1 MKINEILIESQQ
13 LDEGPFTQAVGK
25 VGGKIAKGVAGVGK
39 DLKTGFK
46 AGYSGEEPPA
56 STEPAAKKPG
66 LLQKIGQAAG
76 DFKKGFQQGSGQT
89 TTPGAQ
95 ASTPAPA
102 ANNSNAAAAPATAEP
117 AAPAKV
123 AAPAAKEPAAADNTG
138 ADAAAVKKELDSF
151 LATYRKD
158 LAMQNKNWEFVTPKV
173 NALEKQVAD
182 LVASGSAATAP
193 AAEPAATVAEP
204 ETKRRGGKVAG
215 ELSQTPDAVR
225 KRNSRRDKA
234 NATATTGGAGAFNQM
249 TQQATQQNAGIER
262 VGNNLAETLAH
273 KVQEQKQRMF
283 ETALASGQQ
292 SIFKK

>member
-25 VGGKIAKGVAGVGK
+25 VGGKIAKGVAGIGK

-56 STEPAAKKPG
+56 SAEPAAKKPG

-95 ASTPAPA
+95 ASTPAPV

-117 AAPAKV
+117 

-138 ADAAAVKKELDSF
+138 ADAAAVKKELNDF

-182 LVASGSAATAP
+182 LVASGNAAPTAK
-193 AAEPAATVAEP
+193 P

-249 TQQATQQNAGIER
+249 TQQATQQNASIER

-283 ETALASGQQ
+283 ATALASGQQ

>member
-1 MKINEILIESQQ
+1 MKINEILVESQQ

-56 STEPAAKKPG
+56 SAEPAAKKPG

-89 TTPGAQ
+89 NTTTAP

-102 ANNSNAAAAPATAEP
+102 ATNSNAAAAPAAAEP

-123 AAPAAKEPAAADNTG
+123 AAPAAEKPAAADNAG
-138 ADAAAVKKELDSF
+138 ADAAAVKKELTSF
-151 LATYRKD
+151 LQTYKKD

-182 LVASGSAATAP
+182 LVASGSAAP

-204 ETKRRGGKVAG
+204 ETTKRRGGKVAG
-215 ELSQTPDAVR
+215 ELSPTPDAVR

-234 NATATTGGAGAFNQM
+234 NAAATTGGAGAFNQM
-249 TQQATQQNAGIER
+249 TQQATQQNAGIVR
-262 VGNNLAETLAH
+262 VGNSLAETLAR
-273 KVQEQKQRMF
+273 KVQKQKQRMF
-283 ETALASGQQ
+283 ETALSSGQQ

>member
-13 LDEGPFTQAVGK
+13 VDEGPFTQAVGK

-56 STEPAAKKPG
+56 SPEPAAKKPG

-89 TTPGAQ
+89 NNPTAQ
-95 ASTPAPA
+95 ASTAAPA
-102 ANNSNAAAAPATAEP
+102 AAEP

-123 AAPAAKEPAAADNTG
+123 AATPDTSAPAADNAG
-138 ADAAAVKKELDSF
+138 ADVAAVKKELNSF
-151 LATYRKD
+151 LQTYQKD

-182 LVASGSAATAP
+182 LVASGSAAP
-193 AAEPAATVAEP
+193 AAAATVAEP

-215 ELSQTPDAVR
+215 AEPSQTPDAIR

-234 NATATTGGAGAFNQM
+234 NAAATTGGAGAFNQM

-262 VGNNLAETLAH
+262 VGNSLAETLAR
-273 KVQEQKQRMF
+273 KVQKQKQRMF
-283 ETALASGQQ
+283 ETALSSGQQ

>member
-56 STEPAAKKPG
+56 SAEPAAKKPG

-89 TTPGAQ
+89 NTTTAQ
-95 ASTPAPA
+95 ASPAPA
-102 ANNSNAAAAPATAEP
+102 ATNPNAAAAPATAEP

-123 AAPAAKEPAAADNTG
+123 AAPAAEKPAAADNAG
-138 ADAAAVKKELDSF
+138 ADAAAVKKELTSF
-151 LATYRKD
+151 LQTYKKD

-182 LVASGSAATAP
+182 LVASGSAAP

-204 ETKRRGGKVAG
+204 ETTKRRGGKVAG
-215 ELSQTPDAVR
+215 ELSPTPDAVR

-234 NATATTGGAGAFNQM
+234 NAAATTGGAGAFNQM

-262 VGNNLAETLAH
+262 VGNSLAETLAR
-273 KVQEQKQRMF
+273 KVQKQKQRMF
-283 ETALASGQQ
+283 ETALSSGQQ

>member
-56 STEPAAKKPG
+56 SAEPAAKKPG

-95 ASTPAPA
+95 ASTPA
-102 ANNSNAAAAPATAEP
+102 ATEP

-123 AAPAAKEPAAADNTG
+123 AATTAPSAPAAEEPAAANNAG
-138 ADAAAVKKELDSF
+138 ADAAAVKKELTDF

-182 LVASGSAATAP
+182 LVASGSAAP

-204 ETKRRGGKVAG
+204 ETTKRRGGKVAG
-215 ELSQTPDAVR
+215 ELSPTPDAVR
-225 KRNSRRDKA
+225 KRNSRKDKK
-234 NATATTGGAGAFNQM
+234 NAAATTGGAGAFNQM

-262 VGNNLAETLAH
+262 VGNSLAETLAR
-273 KVQEQKQRMF
+273 KVQKQKQRMF
-283 ETALASGQQ
+283 ETALSSGQQ

>member
-56 STEPAAKKPG
+56 SAEPAAKKPG

-95 ASTPAPA
+95 ASTPAA
-102 ANNSNAAAAPATAEP
+102 AEP

-123 AAPAAKEPAAADNTG
+123 AATTAPSAPAAEEPAAANNAG
-138 ADAAAVKKELDSF
+138 AAAAAVKKELTDF

-182 LVASGSAATAP
+182 LVASGSAAP

-204 ETKRRGGKVAG
+204 ETTTRRGGKVAG
-215 ELSQTPDAVR
+215 ELSPTPDAVR
-225 KRNSRRDKA
+225 KRNSRKDKK
-234 NATATTGGAGAFNQM
+234 NAAATTGGAGAFNQM

-262 VGNNLAETLAH
+262 VGNSLAETLAR
-273 KVQEQKQRMF
+273 KVQKQKQRMF

>member
-13 LDEGPFTQAVGK
+13 VDEGPFTQAVGK

-56 STEPAAKKPG
+56 SPEPAAKKPG
-66 LLQKIGQAAG
+66 LLQKIGQAAS

-89 TTPGAQ
+89 NKPTAQ

-102 ANNSNAAAAPATAEP
+102 ANNSNTAAAPAAAEP

-123 AAPAAKEPAAADNTG
+123 AATPDPSAPAADNAGT
-138 ADAAAVKKELDSF
+138 DVAAVKKELNSF
-151 LATYRKD
+151 LQTYQKD

-182 LVASGSAATAP
+182 LVASKSAVPEQPPVQQQPVVKPRTKKPVNISGGKKAVQPQQQVASK
-193 AAEPAATVAEP
+193 EPKGNMVAE
-204 ETKRRGGKVAG
+204 
-215 ELSQTPDAVR
+215 SFSIFR
-225 KRNSRRDKA
+225 KR
-234 NATATTGGAGAFNQM
+234 
-249 TQQATQQNAGIER
+249 
-262 VGNNLAETLAH
+262 
-273 KVQEQKQRMF
+273 
-283 ETALASGQQ
+283 
-292 SIFKK
+292 

>member
-13 LDEGPFTQAVGK
+13 VDEGPFTQAVGK
-25 VGGKIAKGVAGVGK
+25 VGGKIAKGIAGVGK

-56 STEPAAKKPG
+56 SPEPAAKKPG

-89 TTPGAQ
+89 NKPTAQ

-102 ANNSNAAAAPATAEP
+102 ANNSNTAAAPAAAEP

-123 AAPAAKEPAAADNTG
+123 AATPDPSAPAADNAG
-138 ADAAAVKKELDSF
+138 ADVAAVKKELNSF
-151 LATYRKD
+151 LQTYQKD

-182 LVASGSAATAP
+182 LVASGSAAP

-215 ELSQTPDAVR
+215 ADPSQTPDAIR
-225 KRNSRRDKA
+225 KRNSRRDKK
-234 NATATTGGAGAFNQM
+234 NAAATTGGAGAFNQM

-262 VGNNLAETLAH
+262 VGNSLAETLAR
-273 KVQEQKQRMF
+273 KVQKQKQRMF
-283 ETALASGQQ
+283 EAALSSGQQ

>member
-56 STEPAAKKPG
+56 SAEPAAKKPG

-95 ASTPAPA
+95 ASTPAA
-102 ANNSNAAAAPATAEP
+102 AEP

-123 AAPAAKEPAAADNTG
+123 AATTAPSAPAAEEPAAANNAG
-138 ADAAAVKKELDSF
+138 ADAAAVKKELTDF

-182 LVASGSAATAP
+182 LVASGSAAP

-204 ETKRRGGKVAG
+204 ETTKRRGGKVAG
-215 ELSQTPDAVR
+215 ELSPTPNAVR
-225 KRNSRRDKA
+225 KRNSRKDKK
-234 NATATTGGAGAFNQM
+234 NAAATTGGAGAFNQM

-262 VGNNLAETLAH
+262 VGNSLAETLAR
-273 KVQEQKQRMF
+273 KVQKQKQRMF
-283 ETALASGQQ
+283 ETALSSGQQ